1 MSASGATLGSGARA
15 PHDAAG
21 AGLSWLA
28 IFRLGL
34 VQTALGAIV
43 VLTTSTMNRVM
54 VVELALPAM
63 LPGALVAL
71 HHIVQLLRPRFGH
84 GSDVGGRRTPWIIGG
99 MAVLA
104 IGGIG
109 AALSTAWMASNV
121 AAGVLLGALSFV
133 LIGIGTGSAG
143 TSLLVLLAKRVEESR
158 RAAAATIVWTM
169 MIVGFIVTAG
179 LAGHFLD
186 PFTPARLVAVTAVTA
201 VAAFALT
208 LLAVTGVEP
217 RCAPLASETAGTLP
231 FRAALAQVWAD
242 AQARQFTIFVFVSM
256 LAYSAQDLILEP
268 FAGAVFGYTP
278 GESTQLAG
286 VQHGGAFAGM
296 VLAAFAGSRFAGRH
310 LGSLRSWTI
319 GGCLASAMA
328 LAGLTAAG
336 LTGESWPLKANVFLL
351 GVANGAFAIAAIASM
366 MRLAG
371 DGRAS
376 REGVRMGLWG
386 AAQAIAFGLGGLAG
400 AAASDVARWLI
411 TDIGAAY
418 AIVFG
423 TEALL
428 FIASAML
435 ASRIGR
441 ANSGEFNIDTTDP
454 VPANGALV
462 GELRVLPAERG

>member
-217 RCAPLASETAGTLP
+217 RGAPLASETAGTLP

-268 FAGAVFGYTP
+268 FAGTVFGYTP
-278 GESTQLAG
+278 GESTKLSGIQNAG
-286 VQHGGAFAGM
+286 VLSGM
-296 VLAAFAGSRFAGRH
+296 LLVALAASGRH
-310 LGSLRSWTI
+310 RIGSLRAWTV
-319 GGCLASAMA
+319 GGCVASAIALLA
-328 LAGLTAAG
+328 LAAGGLTPG
-336 LTGESWPLKANVFLL
+336 WPLRANVFLL
-351 GVANGAFAIAAIASM
+351 GVSNGAFAVAAIGSM
-366 MRLAG
+366 MSLAG
-371 DGRAS
+371 AGAS
-376 REGVRMGLWG
+376 GREGVRMGLWG
-386 AAQAIAFGLGGLAG
+386 SAQAIGFAVGGFTG
-400 AAASDVARWLI
+400 TVASDLAHALI
-411 TDIGAAY
+411 GSSALAY
-418 AIVFG
+418 ASVFAAEG
-423 TEALL
+423 LL
-428 FIASAML
+428 FVWAAHLALNARATRHQRMRIQAPIAEL
-435 ASRIGR
+435 AEPGGR
-441 ANSGEFNIDTTDP
+441 RAATVPGEST
-454 VPANGALV
+454 
-462 GELRVLPAERG
+462 